1 MSRGARLS
9 VLGLYKADSGLFSEM
24 VYPSGFT
31 SDEKQTTVGNI
42 LSECAELECLFPDPD
57 TMKTMI
63 GLWSKLNISVWER
76 IFTASQLEYN
86 PIENYNRTE
95 LETISDDRSDTH
107 SGNDVNKL
115 TGTDTRLLDNTQT
128 HSGSDTHTLSETHSG
143 TDTHTISETH
153 SGTDTHTT
161 SETHSGTDTHTTS
174 ETHSGTDTHT
184 TSETHSGTDTTTNSI
199 TAYDANTQYVHD
211 TSALLHG
218 HGISGSD
225 ALAHGESISGSDAL
239 AHGHSIS
246 GSDAL
251 AHGESISGS
260 DALAHGESISGS
272 DALAHGHKI
281 IDDGSDSITYGK
293 TETLTHGEKIV
304 HEGDITKNSHISGN
318 IGVTTSQQM
327 LEQEIEISAKL
338 NVIKMIV
345 DSFKE
350 RFCLL
355 VY

>member
-1 MSRGARLS
+1 MSRGARMS

-31 SDEKQTTVGNI
+31 DDEKQTTVGNI
-42 LSECAELECLFPDPD
+42 LADCAELECLFTDPD

-95 LETISDDRSDTH
+95 LETIADDRTDTH
-107 SGNDVNKL
+107 SGDDINKQ

-128 HSGSDTHTLSETHSG
+128 HSGSDTHTTSETHSGTDTHTTSETHSG
-143 TDTHTISETH
+143 TDTHTI
-153 SGTDTHTT
+153 

-239 AHGHSIS
+239 AYGHG
-246 GSDAL
+246 
-251 AHGESISGS
+251 
-260 DALAHGESISGS
+260 ISGS

-281 IDDGSDSITYGK
+281 VDDGSDSITYGK
-293 TETLTHGEKIV
+293 TETLTHGETIV
-304 HEGDITKNSHISGN
+304 HEGDITRNSHISGN

-345 DSFKE
+345 DSFRE

>member
-1 MSRGARLS
+1 MSRGTRLS

-24 VYPSGFT
+24 VYPSGF
-31 SDEKQTTVGNI
+31 SDDEKQTTVGNI
-42 LSECAELECLFPDPD
+42 LAECAELECLFPDPD

-95 LETISDDRSDTH
+95 LETISDDRTDTH

-128 HSGSDTHTLSETHSG
+128 HSGSDTHTTSETHTG

-153 SGTDTHTT
+153 SGTDTHTI
-161 SETHSGTDTHTTS
+161 S

-225 ALAHGESISGSDAL
+225 ALDY
-239 AHGHSIS
+239 GHSI
-246 GSDAL
+246 A
-251 AHGESISGS
+251 GS

-281 IDDGSDSITYGK
+281 VDDGSDSITYGK

-304 HEGDITKNSHISGN
+304 SEGDITKNSHISGN

-345 DSFKE
+345 DSFRE

>member
-1 MSRGARLS
+1 MSRGATLS
-9 VLGLYKADSGLFSEM
+9 VLGLYKSDPSLFSEM

-42 LSECAELECLFPDPD
+42 LADCAELECLYTDPD
-57 TMKTMI
+57 FMKTMI

-95 LETISDDRSDTH
+95 LETIADDRTDTH

-128 HSGSDTHTLSETHSG
+128 HSGSDTHTTSETH
-143 TDTHTISETH
+143 T
-153 SGTDTHTT
+153 GTDTHTT
-161 SETHSGTDTHTTS
+161 SEIHTGTDTHTTS

-211 TSALLHG
+211 TSAVLHG
-218 HGISGSD
+218 HAISGSD

-239 AHGHSIS
+239 AYGHSV
-246 GSDAL
+246 
-251 AHGESISGS
+251 SGS

-281 IDDGSDSITYGK
+281 VDDGSDSITYGK
-293 TETLTHGEKIV
+293 TETLTHGETIV
-304 HEGDITKNSHISGN
+304 HDGDITRNSHISGN

-350 RFCLL
+350 RFCIL

>member
-1 MSRGARLS
+1 MSRGSRLS

-24 VYPSGFT
+24 VYPSGF
-31 SDEKQTTVGNI
+31 SDDEKQTTVGNI
-42 LSECAELECLFPDPD
+42 LADCAELECLFPDPD

-95 LETISDDRSDTH
+95 LETISDDRTDTH

-128 HSGSDTHTLSETHSG
+128 HSGSDTHATSETHTG

-153 SGTDTHTT
+153 SGTDTHTI
-161 SETHSGTDTHTTS
+161 S

-239 AHGHSIS
+239 AHG
-246 GSDAL
+246 
-251 AHGESISGS
+251 ESISGS

-272 DALAHGHKI
+272 DTMAHGHKI
-281 IDDGSDSITYGK
+281 VDDGSDSITYGK

-304 HEGDITKNSHISGN
+304 SEGDITKNSHISGN

-345 DSFKE
+345 NSFRE

>member
-1 MSRGARLS
+1 MSRGARIS

-31 SDEKQTTVGNI
+31 DDEKQTTVGNI
-42 LSECAELECLFPDPD
+42 LADCAELECLYPDPD

-63 GLWSKLNISVWER
+63 GFWSKLNLSVWER

-95 LETISDDRSDTH
+95 LETIADDRTDTH
-107 SGNDVNKL
+107 SGDDVNKL

-128 HSGSDTHTLSETHSG
+128 HSGSDTHTTSETHSG

-161 SETHSGTDTHTTS
+161 SETHT
-174 ETHSGTDTHT
+174 GTDTHT

-211 TSALLHG
+211 SSALLHG

-239 AHGHSIS
+239 AYGH
-246 GSDAL
+246 
-251 AHGESISGS
+251 SISGS

-281 IDDGSDSITYGK
+281 VDDGSDSITYGK
-293 TETLTHGEKIV
+293 TETLSHGETIV
-304 HEGDITKNSHISGN
+304 HDGDITRNSHISGN

-345 DSFKE
+345 DSFRE